1 MNLTP
6 LRNML
11 GRWRNPGDVTQV
23 SQLTTDPT
31 IWTRTSEY
39 VSNLDYL
46 RMRDLTVSYKVD
58 VPENSLINGLDLY
71 VKLTNFLTWTNAQP
85 WMYDPENIVSSGNLN
100 LMDKWKQIPQA
111 KTVNIGVNLKF

>member
-1 MNLTP
+1 
-6 LRNML
+6 
-11 GRWRNPGDVTQV
+11 
-23 SQLTTDPT
+23 
-31 IWTRTSEY
+31 
-39 VSNLDYL
+39 
-46 RMRDLTVSYKVD
+46 MRDLTVSYKVD

-85 WMYDPENIVSSGNLN
+85 WMYDPENIVGSGNLN

>member
-1 MNLTP
+1 
-6 LRNML
+6 ML

-85 WMYDPENIVSSGNLN
+85 WMYDPENIVGSGNLN